1 MYGEQRTLWGLLT
14 ALFCSLG
21 ADVKHRVRGSCPV
34 SLVLPDYRPN
44 EVLGLGMLGYA
55 REETQDKDTI
65 EDASPHGWVV
75 IGREKGLPA

>member
-1 MYGEQRTLWGLLT
+1 MKQG
-14 ALFCSLG
+14 
-21 ADVKHRVRGSCPV
+21 VRGSCPV

-75 IGREKGLPA
+75 IGREK